1 MKGIDIFCASQSSTA
16 IRLTMDEASSSSS
29 PPIHLGG
36 GRAIDRHNPIIRDAK
51 RIGKALPL
59 PPCTS
64 QPPPIAPI
72 PYNHLHRK
80 GRKSSSSKSDDQT
93 TKKSS
98 SKSTGK
104 KSFASDVKRK
114 SGGDLM
120 SPVGSSRYLL
130 AGGGD
135 KSNLTEIV
143 SDFDPVLTLVPV
155 DSINNSQALK
165 TEDSSASNSKPP
177 SSSTPSSRSPHQYHK
192 DADYKGETE
201 VVVLRVSLH
210 CKGCEGKVRKHISRM
225 QGVTSF
231 NIDFAAKKVTVVGD
245 VTPLGVLASI
255 SKVKNAQLLTP
266 AAATNAMPSS
276 VPPAAASNSNTTYY
290 SSEVSRKAKELLVVN
305 ENYRK
310 ARV

>member
-177 SSSTPSSRSPHQYHK
+177 SSSSPSSRSPHQQ
-192 DADYKGETE
+192 

>member
-1 MKGIDIFCASQSSTA
+1 MKGIDIFCTSQSSTA

-135 KSNLTEIV
+135 KSNLMEMV

-177 SSSTPSSRSPHQYHK
+177 SSSSSSSRSPDQQ
-192 DADYKGETE
+192 

-231 NIDFAAKKVTVVGD
+231 NIDFAAKKVRWSG
-245 VTPLGVLASI
+245 
-255 SKVKNAQLLTP
+255 
-266 AAATNAMPSS
+266 M
-276 VPPAAASNSNTTYY
+276 
-290 SSEVSRKAKELLVVN
+290 
-305 ENYRK
+305 
-310 ARV
+310 

>member
-135 KSNLTEIV
+135 KSNLMEMV

-155 DSINNSQALK
+155 DSINNSQAFK
-165 TEDSSASNSKPP
+165 TEDSSASNSNSKPP
-177 SSSTPSSRSPHQYHK
+177 SSSSSSSRSPDQ
-192 DADYKGETE
+192 

-290 SSEVSRKAKELLVVN
+290 SSEISRKAKELLVVN

>member
-177 SSSTPSSRSPHQYHK
+177 SSSSPSSRSPHQ
-192 DADYKGETE
+192 

>member
-1 MKGIDIFCASQSSTA
+1 
-16 IRLTMDEASSSSS
+16 
-29 PPIHLGG
+29 
-36 GRAIDRHNPIIRDAK
+36 
-51 RIGKALPL
+51 
-59 PPCTS
+59 
-64 QPPPIAPI
+64 
-72 PYNHLHRK
+72 
-80 GRKSSSSKSDDQT
+80 
-93 TKKSS
+93 
-98 SKSTGK
+98 
-104 KSFASDVKRK
+104 
-114 SGGDLM
+114 M

-135 KSNLTEIV
+135 KGNLMEMV

-155 DSINNSQALK
+155 DSINNSQAFK
-165 TEDSSASNSKPP
+165 TEDSSASNSNSKPP
-177 SSSTPSSRSPHQYHK
+177 SSSSSSSRSPDQ
-192 DADYKGETE
+192 

-290 SSEVSRKAKELLVVN
+290 SSEISRKAKELLVVN

>member
-135 KSNLTEIV
+135 KSNLTEMV

-177 SSSTPSSRSPHQYHK
+177 SSSSPSSRSPHQQ
-192 DADYKGETE
+192 

>member
-98 SKSTGK
+98 SKSTSK

-177 SSSTPSSRSPHQYHK
+177 SSSSPSSRSPHQQ
-192 DADYKGETE
+192 

>member
-1 MKGIDIFCASQSSTA
+1 
-16 IRLTMDEASSSSS
+16 
-29 PPIHLGG
+29 
-36 GRAIDRHNPIIRDAK
+36 
-51 RIGKALPL
+51 
-59 PPCTS
+59 
-64 QPPPIAPI
+64 
-72 PYNHLHRK
+72 
-80 GRKSSSSKSDDQT
+80 
-93 TKKSS
+93 
-98 SKSTGK
+98 
-104 KSFASDVKRK
+104 
-114 SGGDLM
+114 M

-177 SSSTPSSRSPHQYHK
+177 SSSSPSSRSPHQ
-192 DADYKGETE
+192 

>member
-135 KSNLTEIV
+135 KSNLTEMV

-177 SSSTPSSRSPHQYHK
+177 SSSSPSSRSPHQ
-192 DADYKGETE
+192 